1 MTSLYEAKI
10 VDSEATDP
18 DNETVCKIK
27 FEKEPAGLKMNE
39 FYLVAVFNT
48 E

>member
-18 DNETVCKIK
+18 DVETVCKIK
-27 FEKEPAGLKMNE
+27 FEKEPAALKMNAY
-39 FYLVAVFNT
+39 YLIAVFNT